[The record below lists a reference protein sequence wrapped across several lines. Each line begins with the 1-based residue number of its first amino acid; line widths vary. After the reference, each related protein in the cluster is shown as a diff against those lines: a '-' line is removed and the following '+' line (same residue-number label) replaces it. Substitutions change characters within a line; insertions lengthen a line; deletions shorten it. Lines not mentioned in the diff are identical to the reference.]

1 MSDRPTI
8 KDIAGQ
14 LGVSPATVSRALSDS
29 GLVAEPTLS
38 RIREAARALNYRP
51 NVSARNLRTQR
62 SMAVLMVVRDVG
74 NPFYLEILKGVEA
87 TARAAGYSVLMGN
100 TENDPER
107 EIEYFDML
115 RDGHADGMILMT
127 GKLPWKHGEYAE
139 RLAGLSVVVAL
150 EMIGDSGLPH
160 VQIDNAVAASEA
172 VRHLISLGHKRI
184 AHICGPIPEIMSVR
198 RRDGY
203 RIAMREA
210 GLDIPAGYEPVGDY
224 LLRSGEALCQRL
236 FELTSPPTAIFVAN
250 DEMAYGA
257 IHELR
262 RLGLDVPGDVSVVGF
277 DDLYLSEAFYPPL
290 TTVSQPR
297 AEIGQQAM
305 KLLLRTFAGES
316 QAGETMEL
324 ATTLR
329 IRGSTA
335 RPKETGARIRTL

>member
-160 VQIDNAVAASEA
+160 VQIDNAVAANEA

-277 DDLYLSEAFYPPL
+277 DDLYLSQAFYPPL

-324 ATTLR
+324 ATRLR